1 MASDPNISKREK
13 VGARHRG
20 REFCL
25 ALLYAADSGSS
36 PLSDAFQHAETVLDS
51 LSEEWQLEP
60 DEARK
65 LRPAG
70 NRCGR
75 RLCEQFI
82 LHHEEVDQRIEALAQ
97 GWTLDRM
104 PVVDRTLLRMALA
117 ELLYL
122 PDIPLGATID
132 EAVDLAKAYGTAE
145 SSKFINGILGAVAR
159 ELPDKR
165 PATPTEAD

>member
-1 MASDPNISKREK
+1 
-13 VGARHRG
+13 
-20 REFCL
+20 
-25 ALLYAADSGSS
+25 
-36 PLSDAFQHAETVLDS
+36 
-51 LSEEWQLEP
+51 
-60 DEARK
+60 
-65 LRPAG
+65 
-70 NRCGR
+70 
-75 RLCEQFI
+75 
-82 LHHEEVDQRIEALAQ
+82 
-97 GWTLDRM
+97 M
-104 PVVDRTLLRMALA
+104 PVVDHNLLRMALA